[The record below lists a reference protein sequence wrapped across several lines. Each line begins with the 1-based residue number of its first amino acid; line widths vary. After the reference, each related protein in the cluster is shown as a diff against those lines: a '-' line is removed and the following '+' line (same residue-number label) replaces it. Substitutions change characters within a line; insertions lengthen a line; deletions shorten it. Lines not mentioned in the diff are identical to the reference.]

1 MAIVDIP
8 KSPDDLSP
16 EWLTAALQSGGARNA
31 NVASFDYEPIAAGVG
46 FLGKLGRLRLRHAEG
61 GEGLPRTLIVKQP
74 TQDAKSRQLAM
85 MFRFYEREVC
95 FYRDVGSAAGIRV
108 PTMYFGVAD
117 PKSGDFVMLM
127 EDLAPARLGDQLA
140 GCNAE
145 DARSA
150 VGALASTVTPAGSS
164 AAARDACLAAGHQ
177 RSDQSFR
184 SVCLPA
190 MLGAIRAVRGREHDA
205 GAPAHG

>member
-16 EWLTAALQSGGARNA
+16 EWLTAALQSSGARNA
-31 NVASFDYEPIAAGVG
+31 RVASFEYEPIAAGVG

-85 MFRFYEREVC
+85 MFRFYEREVS

-108 PTMYFGVAD
+108 PTMYFGAAD

-127 EDLAPARLGDQLA
+127 EDLGAGAARRPARRVQRRGRAFGSRRPRQMSCPLVARALGSRRLL
-140 GCNAE
+140 GCRPPTI
-145 DARSA
+145 RSIIS
-150 VGALASTVTPAGSS
+150 LSLPTSNAGS
-164 AAARDACLAAGHQ
+164 
-177 RSDQSFR
+177 RSCS
-184 SVCLPA
+184 SW
-190 MLGAIRAVRGREHDA
+190 AIR
-205 GAPAHG
+205 

>member
-16 EWLTAALQSGGARNA
+16 EWLTAALQSGGAGNA
-31 NVASFDYEPIAAGVG
+31 RVASFEYEPIAAGVG

-108 PTMYFGVAD
+108 PTMYFGAAD

-140 GCNAE
+140 GCTAE

-150 VGALASTVTPAGSS
+150 VGALARCHA
-164 AAARDACLAAGHQ
+164 LW
-177 RSDQSFR
+177 
-184 SVCLPA
+184 
-190 MLGAIRAVRGREHDA
+190 
-205 GAPAHG
+205 